1 MNTKILMISSTVILG
16 IVGVLLTFVPREIL
30 ASTSVITNSITIL
43 FLQMLGAL
51 YLGFA
56 ILNWMAKGVTM
67 GGIYNKPIVL
77 GNLMHFG
84 VGSLAMIKMVTE
96 IQIHVEIIMS
106 LMIVYTVFAV
116 LFGYVFK
123 TNPSKIS

>member
-1 MNTKILMISSTVILG
+1 MNTKILMISSTVFLG

-123 TNPSKIS
+123 TNPSKIA

>member
-1 MNTKILMISSTVILG
+1 
-16 IVGVLLTFVPREIL
+16 
-30 ASTSVITNSITIL
+30 
-43 FLQMLGAL
+43 MLGAL

>member
-1 MNTKILMISSTVILG
+1 MNTKILMISSTVFLG

>member
-123 TNPSKIS
+123 TNPSKIA